1 MTAHLRKLA
10 SDLSET
16 FWLIPGVIVVVGV
29 IGAFVLVK
37 VDHSGGVL
45 IGYSRAG
52 YMMAAPPGRAPYWAL
67 WHRQHDQV

>member
-37 VDHSGGVL
+37 VDHSGGAHWLLSGWLYDGGATGARTLLGAVA
-45 IGYSRAG
+45 SST
-52 YMMAAPPGRAPYWAL
+52 
-67 WHRQHDQV
+67 